1 MGMDIFGRKPEFL
14 SKKPMKIDFR
24 SSTDEQKE
32 EYWNA
37 YEKWE
42 NEIPGTY
49 FHSNIWGWGTILTL
63 VDIANDKYK
72 LKMDMSYWDSNN
84 SGRGLQTQ
92 EQCDH
97 LADALEL
104 MLNDNFPK
112 EFMEDDSN
120 EIQAAWKYWQVID
133 TGKISLEDEADLNER
148 YPCGTIFFDPVV
160 TKRGVRVQS
169 PYSCLLEDIKEWILF
184 LRECGGF
191 KIY

>member
-1 MGMDIFGRKPEFL
+1 MGVDIFGRKPEFL

-49 FHSNIWGWGTILTL
+49 FHSNIWEWGTIHMLCEM
-63 VDIANDKYK
+63 ANDKYK
-72 LKMDMSYWDSNN
+72 LKMNMEYWDSND
-84 SGRGLQTQ
+84 GKGLRTQ
-92 EQCDH
+92 KQCDR

-104 MLNDNFPK
+104 MMNDNFPK

-120 EIQAAWKYWQVID
+120 VIQVAMEFWEMID
-133 TGKISLEDEADLNER
+133 TGKISLEDKADLNER

-160 TKRGVRVQS
+160 TKKGVRVQS
-169 PYSCLLEDIKEWILF
+169 PYSCLLEDIKDWILF

-191 KIY
+191 NIW